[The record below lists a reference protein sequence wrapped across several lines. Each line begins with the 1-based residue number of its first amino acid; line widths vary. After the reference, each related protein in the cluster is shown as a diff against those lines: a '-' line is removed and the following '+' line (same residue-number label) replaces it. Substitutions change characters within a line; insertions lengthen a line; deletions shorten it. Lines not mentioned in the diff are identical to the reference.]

1 MPETITTNEFRL
13 LRDLIERWCGISL
26 GDEKAYLIETRLAGI
41 LTETGCSDF
50 GAFYRL
56 VSGAPDMKLR
66 DKIVDA
72 MTTNET
78 LWFRD
83 THPFAILREVFL
95 PPLAQELLTG
105 SRFRARIWSGA
116 SSTGQEPY
124 SIAMTILEY
133 CRSHPGLRPEQ
144 FEIIAT
150 DISPSALFVAN
161 AGRYDA
167 ATIARGLPLDLRDRY
182 FRQEGHVWVV
192 DESVRRL
199 VTFRKFNLQDPLDP
213 LGRFDVVFLRY
224 VAIYFSDTFKKQLF
238 ANIARLLAPS
248 GHLIIS
254 AVETLRLI
262 SDQFEPLQ
270 HAGGTYY
277 RCIQP

>member
-1 MPETITTNEFRL
+1 MAETLTTNDFRL

-26 GDEKAYLIETRLAGI
+26 GDEKAYLIETRLAG
-41 LTETGCSDF
+41 LLMETGCTDY

-56 VSGAPDMKLR
+56 ASTTMDAKLR
-66 DKIVDA
+66 DRIVDA

-83 THPFAILREVFL
+83 THPFQILREILL
-95 PPLAQELLTG
+95 PPLMEELRAG
-105 SRFRARIWSGA
+105 SRFRIRIWSGA

-124 SIAMTILEY
+124 SIAMTIMEM
-133 CRSHPGLRPEQ
+133 CRGLRDIRPDQ

-167 ATIARGLPLDLRDRY
+167 SSIARGLSTDLRDRY
-182 FRQEGHVWVV
+182 FRHEGNVWVL
-192 DESVRRL
+192 DESVRRM
-199 VTFRKFNLQDPLDP
+199 VTFRKYNLQESLDP

-224 VAIYFSDTFKKQLF
+224 VAIYFADDFKRQLF
-238 ANIARLLAPS
+238 ANIHRLISPG

-254 AVETLRLI
+254 AVETLRNI
-262 SDQFEPLQ
+262 SDAYEPLS

-277 RCIQP
+277 RCKP